1 MQCRRNSG
9 SSTTANLGQ
18 VPREDSGRPLAAWPA
33 DNCFAAAV
41 TSINSPETGGA
52 GGLGGTPRLPRQ
64 RMPLCPHLEES
75 EGILAQVVDAY
86 PGVRSPSKPL
96 FRVAFALHG
105 GKFSILYNNVIG

>member
-18 VPREDSGRPLAAWPA
+18 VPREDSGCPLAAWPA

-52 GGLGGTPRLPRQ
+52 GGWGELHVFGNECLCARTLKKAKESSGRLLTPTLAFVVP
-64 RMPLCPHLEES
+64 PTLISSCLCPS
-75 EGILAQVVDAY
+75 
-86 PGVRSPSKPL
+86 RW
-96 FRVAFALHG
+96 
-105 GKFSILYNNVIG
+105 